1 MISFQ
6 TNMSYGSL
14 ILVSEN
20 QGQELLRSNNK
31 RIQILIK
38 FEDKKL
44 QHQDSL
50 LYTNKY
56 GHYLC
61 LSRLRQK

>member
-1 MISFQ
+1 
-6 TNMSYGSL
+6 MSYGSL

-20 QGQELLRSNNK
+20 QGQELPRSNNK

-56 GHYLC
+56 RHYLC
-61 LSRLRQK
+61 LSKLRQK